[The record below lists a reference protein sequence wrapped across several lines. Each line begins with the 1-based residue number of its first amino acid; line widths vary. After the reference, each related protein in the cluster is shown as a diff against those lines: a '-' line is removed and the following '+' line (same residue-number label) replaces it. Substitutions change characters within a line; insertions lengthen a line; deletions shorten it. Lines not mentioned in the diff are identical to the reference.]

1 MEVLIEFI
9 EESKRSSEAFSPLDL
24 QRTRVHSL
32 MFADYYFSET
42 GSRTDLLYIL
52 NKYLFYLNRGRG
64 NVYSSSNRHKSPELR
79 KFKHDAIIHTSQI
92 KRELRTIMAG
102 LIADSIHTST
112 ATLISNQVH
121 TRDYHEVKK
130 YFKSTFYNGASIKTN
145 YK

>member
-42 GSRTDLLYIL
+42 GSRTDLLRIL
-52 NKYLFYLNRGRG
+52 NKYVFHANKGRGR
-64 NVYSSSNRHKSPELR
+64 VYSHLTQHKPPELR
-79 KFKHDAIIHTSQI
+79 QFEYTITIHTAQI
-92 KRELRTIMAG
+92 RRELRTVMTG
-102 LIADSIHTST
+102 LIADSVHTNT
-112 ATLISNQVH
+112 ATLISNQVN
-121 TRDYHEVKK
+121 TNDYHEVKQ
-130 YFKSTFYNGASIKTN
+130 YFKSMFFKGVSIKTN

>member
-32 MFADYYFSET
+32 MFANYYFSEV

-64 NVYSSSNRHKSPELR
+64 RVYSPSTRHKPLNLR
-79 KFKHDAIIHTSQI
+79 QFEYNAVIHTSQI
-92 KRELRTIMAG
+92 RRELRTVMAG
-102 LIADSIHTST
+102 LIADSVHTNT
-112 ATLISNQVH
+112 AILISNQVH
-121 TRDYHEVKK
+121 TKDYHEVKQ